1 MLSKQKFVAPAAI
14 NRTKSGLKTL
24 IQTIAATLSTWK
36 HSSNHPTN
44 LLFFIEFRSMPN
56 IKTIREPHSETISE
70 PTKKEPVQKTVDF
83 AHEKVNIGNRKIW
96 KQNSHP
102 RGLARHSFASLQD
115 SQRAYTL
122 SRDPSR
128 ESFASYSGNSY
139 FFFLMQHLLCLK
151 LAKYNYQRANGT
163 KLRSL
168 PKSEFSK

>member
-1 MLSKQKFVAPAAI
+1 
-14 NRTKSGLKTL
+14 
-24 IQTIAATLSTWK
+24 
-36 HSSNHPTN
+36 
-44 LLFFIEFRSMPN
+44 MPN

-102 RGLARHSFASLQD
+102 RGLARHSFASLHD

-128 ESFASYSGNSY
+128 ESFASYSGNGY
-139 FFFLMQHLLCLK
+139 FFISD
-151 LAKYNYQRANGT
+151 A
-163 KLRSL
+163 
-168 PKSEFSK
+168 